1 MSDERNLKTPV
12 FGLMDGNNK
21 RGCPFKEWI
30 DDIIE
35 WCGASLHEVS
45 FSALDRGPK

>member
-30 DDIIE
+30 DDIIYRVV
-35 WCGASLHEVS
+35 WSK
-45 FSALDRGPK
+45 SA